1 MSLLDKESLSKLDNA
16 FFNAESD
23 TSPDSEVK
31 TVVEESKE
39 SAPAEE
45 PTTTEGTHEGS
56 SSTEPDNQDE
66 SGHIIPY
73 GRFKKVVDTRNTLR
87 SENDTLKAQ
96 LEAMKTQYASLRQP
110 VKGSV
115 DHPAKTSEPSWLDDY
130 MDGNSS
136 GQEQPNELKQ
146 LEARIHTFEVSKA
159 QTELKRE
166 LGAAIEK
173 YPHASEQI
181 LLHAVVQDPSVDV
194 MEVAERYNTFVASIE
209 EGAIDRHSKAKAAKA
224 SAPPR
229 VKGVSSDGHLP
240 GSSGNDKPRTMKDAK
255 SAALSFLKDMEF

>member
-1 MSLLDKESLSKLDNA
+1 MSLLDKESLSKLELALDA
-16 FFNAESD
+16 DSD
-23 TSPDSEVK
+23 TSPDSEVE
-31 TVVEESKE
+31 TVAEEST
-39 SAPAEE
+39 PVEE

-96 LEAMKTQYASLRQP
+96 LQAMQDQYASLQQP
-110 VKGSV
+110 AKGSV
-115 DHPAKTSEPSWLDDY
+115 DHPVQASEPSWLDDY
-130 MDGNSS
+130 MDGGSS
-136 GQEQPNELKQ
+136 GQEQPNQLKQ
-146 LEARIHTFEVSKA
+146 LESRIHTFEVAKA
-159 QTELKRE
+159 QTELKKE
-166 LGAAIEK
+166 LGNAMER
-173 YPHASEQI
+173 YPHVNEQI

-194 MEVAERYNTFVASIE
+194 MEVAERYNTFVATIE
-209 EGAIDRHSKAKAAKA
+209 EGAIDRHSKASATKA

-240 GSSGNDKPRTMKDAK
+240 GSSGDRQKPKTMREAK
-255 SAALSFLKDMEF
+255 QAALSFLKDMEF